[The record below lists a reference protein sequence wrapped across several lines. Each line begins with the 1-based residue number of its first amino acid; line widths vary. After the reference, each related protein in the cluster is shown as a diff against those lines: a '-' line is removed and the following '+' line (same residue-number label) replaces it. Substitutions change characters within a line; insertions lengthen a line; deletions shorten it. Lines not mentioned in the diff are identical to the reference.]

1 MLLLAIDTTTNI
13 CSVALGEQDKLWAE
27 IILNTKKTH
36 SQRLMPAIQNLL
48 RDADVDK
55 RELEGIAVALGPG
68 SFTGIRIGMATVQG
82 LSQGLGIPVIGVM
95 TLDALAE
102 GCGNFPRLICP
113 ILDARREQVYT
124 GLYRGG
130 DGGPIRL
137 EPPAAL
143 ALDDLIG
150 RIKNY
155 DEEVIFAGDALKTFR
170 EKLRRALSDKYME
183 MPFSSRL
190 NRAALVLQK
199 GFKNWEKDG
208 PTSVY
213 ALKPFYIRL
222 PEAERRLLDKKG
234 GRGVE

>member
-13 CSVALGEQDKLWAE
+13 CSVALGERDKLWAE

-36 SQRLMPAIQNLL
+36 SQRLMPAVQNLL

-55 RELEGIAVALGPG
+55 RQIEGIAVALGPG

-82 LSQGLGIPVIGVM
+82 LSHGLGIPVTGVM

-102 GCGNFPRLICP
+102 GCGNFPKLICP

-130 DGGPIRL
+130 DRGPTRL

-143 ALDDLIG
+143 PLDDLIA

-155 DEEVIFAGDALKTFR
+155 DEDVIFSGDALETFR
-170 EKLRRALSDKYME
+170 KKLRTALGDKYME

-190 NRAALVLQK
+190 NRASLVLQK

-213 ALKPFYIRL
+213 ALRPFYIRL
-222 PEAERRLLDKKG
+222 PEAERRLLEKERRQG
-234 GRGVE
+234 S